1 MALRISV
8 ITLVLVI
15 LAVIGLY
22 FYARTSDLPGFRRDM
37 SVTEIFD
44 DVKNSIVKIRLFY
57 IEEKESEDNS
67 KKVVEVPV
75 EGTGT
80 GFIIDEEGRVL
91 TNYHVVCP
99 KGKIKNNKIDIRVCL
114 FNSPVSRR
122 LHDYLGFDK
131 GVNVSFFSFTMNYRL
146 TGGDAHIDMAIIEPI
161 GSLPEFMKYLHI
173 DERVK
178 PLDFGWADNVGED
191 VLAIGFARNLRG
203 EPTVTKG
210 IVSAVG
216 REISKENMENP
227 GDNGFM
233 QTDAVINEGNSGGPL
248 LNMRGQVVGLNT
260 TFLGSAGKVA
270 LDETSSSQEAAL
282 KIDLDVVQGIFF
294 ARRSDKVTPYI
305 PKLIKDHGI
314 VRASLG
320 IKVVDFNLRFTGTP
334 SELLAHDLALR
345 PGVMIVG
352 FENVSAAREAG
363 LKIGDV
369 LISSHD
375 KNRNDGTSI
384 FEDKIV
390 SIDNREFIIS
400 SLATFYEAMAWT
412 RSDIDVTIK
421 YMRYSDWVRVAAT
434 RRTPLASL
442 DAFEDEQQKAPK
454 EIVIHTGKSVE

>member
-1 MALRISV
+1 
-8 ITLVLVI
+8 
-15 LAVIGLY
+15 
-22 FYARTSDLPGFRRDM
+22 
-37 SVTEIFD
+37 
-44 DVKNSIVKIRLFY
+44 
-57 IEEKESEDNS
+57 
-67 KKVVEVPV
+67 
-75 EGTGT
+75 
-80 GFIIDEEGRVL
+80 
-91 TNYHVVCP
+91 
-99 KGKIKNNKIDIRVCL
+99 
-114 FNSPVSRR
+114 
-122 LHDYLGFDK
+122 
-131 GVNVSFFSFTMNYRL
+131 
-146 TGGDAHIDMAIIEPI
+146 
-161 GSLPEFMKYLHI
+161 
-173 DERVK
+173 
-178 PLDFGWADNVGED
+178 
-191 VLAIGFARNLRG
+191 
-203 EPTVTKG
+203 
-210 IVSAVG
+210 
-216 REISKENMENP
+216 
-227 GDNGFM
+227 M